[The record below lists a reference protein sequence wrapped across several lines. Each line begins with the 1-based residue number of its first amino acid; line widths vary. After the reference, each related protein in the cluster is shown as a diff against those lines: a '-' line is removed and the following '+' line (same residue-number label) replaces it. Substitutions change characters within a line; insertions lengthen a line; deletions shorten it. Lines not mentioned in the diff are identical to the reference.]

1 MKLRLDGSKITGIPR
16 KYRILLM
23 LALTLA
29 AFAGLYFWQLV
40 PQFDQKRFL
49 TSESK
54 NAREELARLTAMK
67 SNFDRSMKEYFQLK
81 ETLER
86 VLVQMPEE
94 KDVPNLLRQVS
105 VLGQDAKLRLKFFEP
120 KPLQSKEFYYELPF
134 EIRYTG
140 AYHNVGY
147 FFDGVRKLERI
158 IHITNFSLESKVV
171 ASKLTLE
178 GTGLAK
184 TYVYTKNMPK
194 DPAKDASK
202 DKKDKKDENKNAPTI
217 KK

>member
-1 MKLRLDGSKITGIPR
+1 MKIGLDGSKITRIPR

-23 LALTLA
+23 IALTLA

-49 TSESK
+49 GGEFK
-54 NAREELARLTAMK
+54 NAKEELTRLTAMK
-67 SNFDRSMKEYFQLK
+67 NSFDRSMKEFSQLK
-81 ETLER
+81 DTLEK

-105 VLGQDAKLRLKFFEP
+105 VLGQEAKLRLKFFEP
-120 KPLQSKEFYYELPF
+120 KPLQSKQFYYELPF

-140 AYHNVGY
+140 GYHNVGY
-147 FFDGVRKLERI
+147 FFDGVRKLDRI

-184 TYVYTKNMPK
+184 TYVYTKDMPK
-194 DPAKDASK
+194 DQPKDASK
-202 DKKDKKDENKNAPTI
+202 DKKDENKNTSTI

>member
-1 MKLRLDGSKITGIPR
+1 MKLRLDGSKVTGIPR

-23 LALTLA
+23 LALTIA

-49 TSESK
+49 GSEFK
-54 NAREELARLTAMK
+54 NAKGELARLTAMK
-67 SNFDRSMKEYFQLK
+67 ASFDKSMKEYFQLK
-81 ETLER
+81 ETLEK

-105 VLGQDAKLRLKFFEP
+105 VLGQEAKLRLKFFEP

-140 AYHNVGY
+140 GYHNVGY
-147 FFDGVRKLERI
+147 FFDGVRRLERI
-158 IHITNFSLESKVV
+158 MHITNFSLESKVV

-184 TYVYTKNMPK
+184 TYVYTKEMPK
-194 DPAKDASK
+194 DPAKDK
-202 DKKDKKDENKNAPTI
+202 GKDKKDENKNTPTI

>member
-1 MKLRLDGSKITGIPR
+1 MKLRLDGSKITKIPR
-16 KYRILLM
+16 KYRIVLM

-29 AFAGLYFWQLV
+29 AFAGVYFWQLV

-49 TSESK
+49 NGEHR
-54 NAREELARLTAMK
+54 NAKEELSRLTAMK
-67 SNFDRSMKEYFQLK
+67 SNFDKSLKEYFQLK
-81 ETLER
+81 ENLDK

-105 VLGQDAKLRLKFFEP
+105 ALGQEAKIRLKFFEP
-120 KPLQSKEFYYELPF
+120 KPLQAREFYFELPF

-140 AYHNVGY
+140 GYHNVGY
-147 FFDGVRKLERI
+147 FFDGVRKLDRI
-158 IHITNFSLESKVV
+158 IHVANFSLESKVV

-184 TYVYTKNMPK
+184 TYVYTKEMPK
-194 DPAKDASK
+194 EQTQDKPK
-202 DKKDKKDENKNAPTI
+202 DKKDDKNVPTI